1 MKKDI
6 SWEGDF
12 PENTVALIGFP
23 LDKGIERIGGRIGAS
38 RGPAR
43 IRKAFY
49 RLANGCRHPI
59 NELTLLDLG
68 DVVPQMDIE
77 TSHEQLGDI
86 ITFWI
91 KKGILPIVLGG
102 SHDLSFG
109 SVSGLVQAIPGQE
122 KMQLHHRRD
131 IQVFIILLFCIPIVK
146 NLPRLLNCYGKI
158 IIPLMVLLIM
168 EFPNQFT
175 WKIPMETGLNFIVT
189 DLQNNGQPMKMVTF
203 CFIQKV
209 WTCRIF
215 FQHLKINRFI

>member
-1 MKKDI
+1 M
-6 SWEGDF
+6 
-12 PENTVALIGFP
+12 
-23 LDKGIERIGGRIGAS
+23 DKGIERIGGRIGAS

-43 IRKAFY
+43 IRKSFY

-68 DVVPQMDIE
+68 DVVPQMDLE

-122 KMQLHHRRD
+122 KIGLINIDSHLD
-131 IQVFIILLFCIPIVK
+131 IDVCARAYTPGASASQADGLTASEILQISFLAGKEKKVKLLDVCEVSPPLDIANMTVSLAARIIYCFL
-146 NLPRLLNCYGKI
+146 
-158 IIPLMVLLIM
+158 
-168 EFPNQFT
+168 Q
-175 WKIPMETGLNFIVT
+175 GLT
-189 DLQNNGQPMKMVTF
+189 L
-203 CFIQKV
+203 
-209 WTCRIF
+209 R
-215 FQHLKINRFI
+215 